1 MAIYQ
6 FFLTVRLEFE
16 KLKAVFG
23 QGNPELVKI
32 IKDIEEMDAV
42 MEHLTKTGQENTQ
55 FMKNSQAR
63 MAMLREEFTKLV
75 GKDGTQGII
84 DAFDSMSERIMNYTS
99 VAEEAGEKDPIKK
112 ISESVLK
119 FKDEMG
125 ITEAA
130 ISNLSINTMKK
141 FEDSII
147 DGLKNGKLA
156 FKDFANYVIEQIIRI
171 AIQEAILK
179 PITGGVES
187 FFSGIFGRSIGGG
200 VNKGQPYK
208 VGESGTELFVPQQ
221 SGKIIMQY
229 CYCIHMGQGNQSAP
243 TVNFNISTVDA
254 AGFDQLLA
262 SRKGLITSIINNA
275 MNNQGK
281 MGVV

>member
-1 MAIYQ
+1 
-6 FFLTVRLEFE
+6 
-16 KLKAVFG
+16 
-23 QGNPELVKI
+23 
-32 IKDIEEMDAV
+32 
-42 MEHLTKTGQENTQ
+42 
-55 FMKNSQAR
+55 
-63 MAMLREEFTKLV
+63 
-75 GKDGTQGII
+75 
-84 DAFDSMSERIMNYTS
+84 
-99 VAEEAGEKDPIKK
+99 
-112 ISESVLK
+112 
-119 FKDEMG
+119 
-125 ITEAA
+125 
-130 ISNLSINTMKK
+130 MKK

-221 SGKIIMQY
+221 SGKIISNNDLQN
-229 CYCIHMGQGNQSAP
+229 MGGNQSAP